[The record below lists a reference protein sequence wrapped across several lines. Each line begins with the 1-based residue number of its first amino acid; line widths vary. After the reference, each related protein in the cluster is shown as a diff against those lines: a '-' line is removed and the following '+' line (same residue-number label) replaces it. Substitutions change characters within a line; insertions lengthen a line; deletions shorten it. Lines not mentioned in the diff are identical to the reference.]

1 MSDFEKTETGLGE
14 ECGVFGAYDLDGRDV
29 ASSIYYGLF
38 ALQHRGQESCG
49 IAVTDT
55 RGRRRVLSRKGLGHV
70 DDVFKEDTL
79 AELKGNLGVG
89 HVRYS
94 TAGGTRVE
102 NAQPLVINYV
112 KGTLAIAHNGNLR
125 RLPEMKPQGL
135 YLVRDGVSM
144 LNLSSNDYLGLADDV
159 ALKSEFL
166 QTLDPQTCR
175 FSSTS
180 SRLLT
185 GNYPAYTRLEKRLA
199 QLYGAESA
207 LVFADG
213 MTLYL
218 THGHVRTPDDHP
230 EGIRHNN
237 YEQLERLVAENADQ
251 YERIFIVTESIFSM
265 DGDESDLPRLVT
277 LKRQYPQVY
286 LYLDEAH
293 AFGVRG
299 ELGLGCAEEQGVV
312 GDIDFLV
319 GTFGKAA
326 ASMGAFVI
334 CSETM
339 KQYLVNTMRPLIF
352 TTALPPVNLEWT
364 LFIVNKICNMQ
375 KRREHLAQIGRR
387 VREALNPLNGGIVSS
402 SHIIPYVLGE
412 SERAVEVA
420 LRLQHEGFYL
430 LPVRPPTVPRGTSR
444 LRISLNAECSDSDID
459 RLITT
464 LQHIQSSL

>member
-1 MSDFEKTETGLGE
+1 MDRYASQLETL
-14 ECGVFGAYDLDGRDV
+14 
-29 ASSIYYGLF
+29 
-38 ALQHRGQESCG
+38 
-49 IAVTDT
+49 
-55 RGRRRVLSRKGLGHV
+55 
-70 DDVFKEDTL
+70 
-79 AELKGNLGVG
+79 
-89 HVRYS
+89 
-94 TAGGTRVE
+94 
-102 NAQPLVINYV
+102 
-112 KGTLAIAHNGNLR
+112 AHNGNLR
-125 RLPEMKPQGL
+125 RLPEMEPQGL

-144 LNLSSNDYLGLADDV
+144 LNLSSNDYLGLADNV

-207 LVFADG
+207 LVFNSGYHANSGILPAVTDSRSLILADKLVHASIVDG
-213 MTLYL
+213 IGLSKARC
-218 THGHVRTPDDHP
+218 VRY
-230 EGIRHNN
+230 RHNN

-265 DGDESDLPRLVT
+265 DGDESDLPRLVS

-319 GTFGKAA
+319 GTFGKAT

-364 LFIVNKICNMQ
+364 LFIVNKICDMQ
-375 KRREHLAQIGRR
+375 ERREHLAQIGRR

-412 SERAVEVA
+412 SERAAEVA

>member
-1 MSDFEKTETGLGE
+1 MDRYASQLETL
-14 ECGVFGAYDLDGRDV
+14 
-29 ASSIYYGLF
+29 
-38 ALQHRGQESCG
+38 
-49 IAVTDT
+49 
-55 RGRRRVLSRKGLGHV
+55 
-70 DDVFKEDTL
+70 
-79 AELKGNLGVG
+79 
-89 HVRYS
+89 
-94 TAGGTRVE
+94 
-102 NAQPLVINYV
+102 
-112 KGTLAIAHNGNLR
+112 AHNGNLR
-125 RLPEMKPQGL
+125 KLPEMEPQGL
-135 YLVRDGVSM
+135 YLVRDGISM
-144 LNLSSNDYLGLADDV
+144 LNLSSNDYLGLADNV

-166 QTLDPQTCR
+166 QTLDPKTCR

-207 LVFADG
+207 LVFNSGYHANSGILPAVTDSRSLILADK
-213 MTLYL
+213 LV
-218 THGHVRTPDDHP
+218 HASIVD
-230 EGIRHNN
+230 GIGLSKARCIRYRHNN

>member
-1 MSDFEKTETGLGE
+1 MDRYASQLETL
-14 ECGVFGAYDLDGRDV
+14 
-29 ASSIYYGLF
+29 
-38 ALQHRGQESCG
+38 
-49 IAVTDT
+49 
-55 RGRRRVLSRKGLGHV
+55 
-70 DDVFKEDTL
+70 
-79 AELKGNLGVG
+79 
-89 HVRYS
+89 
-94 TAGGTRVE
+94 
-102 NAQPLVINYV
+102 
-112 KGTLAIAHNGNLR
+112 AHNGNLR
-125 RLPEMKPQGL
+125 KLPEMEPQGL

-144 LNLSSNDYLGLADDV
+144 LNLSSNDYLGLTDNV

-166 QTLDPQTCR
+166 QTLNPQTCR

-207 LVFADG
+207 LVFNSGYHANSGILPAVTDNRSLILADK
-213 MTLYL
+213 LV
-218 THGHVRTPDDHP
+218 HASIVD
-230 EGIRHNN
+230 GIGLSKARCIRYRHNN

-334 CSETM
+334 CSET
-339 KQYLVNTMRPLIF
+339 TMRPLIF

-364 LFIVNKICNMQ
+364 LFIVNKICDMQ
-375 KRREHLAQIGRR
+375 ERREHLARIGRR
-387 VREALNPLNGGIVSS
+387 VREVLNPLNGGIVSS

-430 LPVRPPTVPRGTSR
+430 LPVRPPTIPPGTSR

>member
-1 MSDFEKTETGLGE
+1 MDRYASQLETL
-14 ECGVFGAYDLDGRDV
+14 
-29 ASSIYYGLF
+29 
-38 ALQHRGQESCG
+38 
-49 IAVTDT
+49 
-55 RGRRRVLSRKGLGHV
+55 
-70 DDVFKEDTL
+70 
-79 AELKGNLGVG
+79 
-89 HVRYS
+89 
-94 TAGGTRVE
+94 
-102 NAQPLVINYV
+102 
-112 KGTLAIAHNGNLR
+112 AHNGNLR

-144 LNLSSNDYLGLADDV
+144 LNLSSNDYLGLADNV

-207 LVFADG
+207 LVFNSGYHANSGILPAVTDNRSLILADK
-213 MTLYL
+213 LV
-218 THGHVRTPDDHP
+218 HASIVD
-230 EGIRHNN
+230 GIGLSKARCIRYRHNN

-265 DGDESDLPRLVT
+265 DGDESDLPRLVA

-430 LPVRPPTVPRGTSR
+430 LPVRPPTVPPGTSR

>member
-1 MSDFEKTETGLGE
+1 MDRYASQLETL
-14 ECGVFGAYDLDGRDV
+14 
-29 ASSIYYGLF
+29 
-38 ALQHRGQESCG
+38 
-49 IAVTDT
+49 
-55 RGRRRVLSRKGLGHV
+55 
-70 DDVFKEDTL
+70 
-79 AELKGNLGVG
+79 
-89 HVRYS
+89 
-94 TAGGTRVE
+94 
-102 NAQPLVINYV
+102 
-112 KGTLAIAHNGNLR
+112 AHNGNLR

-144 LNLSSNDYLGLADDV
+144 LNLSSNDYLGLADNV

-185 GNYPAYTRLEKRLA
+185 GNYPAYNRLEKRLA

-207 LVFADG
+207 LVFNSGYHANSGILPAVTDSRSLILADK
-213 MTLYL
+213 LV
-218 THGHVRTPDDHP
+218 HASIVD
-230 EGIRHNN
+230 GIGLSKARCIRYRHNN

-265 DGDESDLPRLVT
+265 DGDESDLPRLVS
-277 LKRQYPQVY
+277 LKRQYPQVC

-299 ELGLGCAEEQGVV
+299 QLGLGCAEEQGVV
-312 GDIDFLV
+312 GDINFLV

>member
-1 MSDFEKTETGLGE
+1 MDR
-14 ECGVFGAYDLDGRDV
+14 Y
-29 ASSIYYGLF
+29 SSQL
-38 ALQHRGQESCG
+38 
-49 IAVTDT
+49 
-55 RGRRRVLSRKGLGHV
+55 
-70 DDVFKEDTL
+70 DTL
-79 AELKGNLGVG
+79 
-89 HVRYS
+89 
-94 TAGGTRVE
+94 
-102 NAQPLVINYV
+102 
-112 KGTLAIAHNGNLR
+112 AHNGNLR
-125 RLPEMKPQGL
+125 KLPDMEPQGL

-144 LNLSSNDYLGLADDV
+144 LNLSSNDYLGLADNV

-185 GNYPAYTRLEKRLA
+185 GNYSAYTRLEKRLT

-207 LVFADG
+207 LVFNSGYHANSGILPAVTDSRSLILADK
-213 MTLYL
+213 LV
-218 THGHVRTPDDHP
+218 HASIVD
-230 EGIRHNN
+230 GIGLSKARCIRYRHNN
-237 YEQLERLVAENADQ
+237 YEQLERLVAENAEQ

-265 DGDESDLPRLVT
+265 DGDESDLPRLVA
-277 LKRQYPQVY
+277 LKRRYPQVY

-299 ELGLGCAEEQGVV
+299 KLGLGCAEEQGVI

-326 ASMGAFVI
+326 ASMGAFVV

-364 LFIVNKICNMQ
+364 LFIVNKICDMQ
-375 KRREHLAQIGRR
+375 ERRVHLAQIGRR
-387 VREALNPLNGGIVSS
+387 VRAVLNPLNGGIVSS

-420 LRLQHEGFYL
+420 LSLQHEGFYL
-430 LPVRPPTVPRGTSR
+430 LPVRPPTVPPDTSR
-444 LRISLNAECSDSDID
+444 LRISLNAECSDTDID

>member
-1 MSDFEKTETGLGE
+1 MDRYASQLETL
-14 ECGVFGAYDLDGRDV
+14 
-29 ASSIYYGLF
+29 
-38 ALQHRGQESCG
+38 
-49 IAVTDT
+49 
-55 RGRRRVLSRKGLGHV
+55 
-70 DDVFKEDTL
+70 
-79 AELKGNLGVG
+79 
-89 HVRYS
+89 
-94 TAGGTRVE
+94 
-102 NAQPLVINYV
+102 
-112 KGTLAIAHNGNLR
+112 AHNGNLR
-125 RLPEMKPQGL
+125 RLPDMEPQGL

-144 LNLSSNDYLGLADDV
+144 LNLSSNDYLGLADNV

-207 LVFADG
+207 LVFNSGYHANSGILPAVTDSRSLILADK
-213 MTLYL
+213 LV
-218 THGHVRTPDDHP
+218 HASIVD
-230 EGIRHNN
+230 GIGLSKARCIRYRHNN

-277 LKRQYPQVY
+277 LKRQYPQVC

-299 ELGLGCAEEQGVV
+299 QLGLGCAEEQEVV

-364 LFIVNKICNMQ
+364 LFIVNKICDMQ
-375 KRREHLAQIGRR
+375 ERREHLAQIGRR
-387 VREALNPLNGGIVSS
+387 VREVLNPLNGGIVSS

>member
-1 MSDFEKTETGLGE
+1 MDR
-14 ECGVFGAYDLDGRDV
+14 Y
-29 ASSIYYGLF
+29 SSQL
-38 ALQHRGQESCG
+38 
-49 IAVTDT
+49 
-55 RGRRRVLSRKGLGHV
+55 
-70 DDVFKEDTL
+70 DTL
-79 AELKGNLGVG
+79 
-89 HVRYS
+89 
-94 TAGGTRVE
+94 
-102 NAQPLVINYV
+102 
-112 KGTLAIAHNGNLR
+112 AHNGNLR
-125 RLPEMKPQGL
+125 KLPDMEPQGL

-144 LNLSSNDYLGLADDV
+144 LNLSSNDYLGLADNV

-185 GNYPAYTRLEKRLA
+185 GNYSAYTRLEKRLT

-207 LVFADG
+207 LVFNSGYHANSGILPAVTDSRSLILADK
-213 MTLYL
+213 LV
-218 THGHVRTPDDHP
+218 HASIVD
-230 EGIRHNN
+230 GIGLSKSRCIRYRHNN
-237 YEQLERLVAENADQ
+237 YEQLERLVAENAEQ

-265 DGDESDLPRLVT
+265 DGDESDLPRLVA
-277 LKRQYPQVY
+277 LKQRYPQVY

-299 ELGLGCAEEQGVV
+299 KLGLGCAEEQGVV

-364 LFIVNKICNMQ
+364 LFIVNKICDMQ
-375 KRREHLAQIGRR
+375 ERRVHLAQIGRR
-387 VREALNPLNGGIVSS
+387 VRAVLNPLNGGIVSS

-420 LRLQHEGFYL
+420 LSLQHEGFYL
-430 LPVRPPTVPRGTSR
+430 LPVRPPTVPPGTSR
-444 LRISLNAECSDSDID
+444 LRISLNAECSDTDID

-464 LQHIQSSL
+464 LQQIQSSL

>member
-1 MSDFEKTETGLGE
+1 MDRYTSQL
-14 ECGVFGAYDLDGRDV
+14 
-29 ASSIYYGLF
+29 
-38 ALQHRGQESCG
+38 
-49 IAVTDT
+49 
-55 RGRRRVLSRKGLGHV
+55 
-70 DDVFKEDTL
+70 DTL
-79 AELKGNLGVG
+79 
-89 HVRYS
+89 
-94 TAGGTRVE
+94 
-102 NAQPLVINYV
+102 
-112 KGTLAIAHNGNLR
+112 AHNGNLR
-125 RLPEMKPQGL
+125 RLPEMEPQGL

-144 LNLSSNDYLGLADDV
+144 LNLSSNDYLGLADNV

-207 LVFADG
+207 LVFNSGYHANSGILPAVTDSRSLILADKLVHASIVDG
-213 MTLYL
+213 IGLSKARC
-218 THGHVRTPDDHP
+218 VRY
-230 EGIRHNN
+230 RHNN

-265 DGDESDLPRLVT
+265 DGDESDLPRLVA
-277 LKRQYPQVY
+277 LKRQYPQVC

-299 ELGLGCAEEQGVV
+299 QLGLGCAEEQGVV

-364 LFIVNKICNMQ
+364 LFIINKICDMQ
-375 KRREHLAQIGRR
+375 ERREHLARIGRR
-387 VREALNPLNGGIVSS
+387 VREVLNPLNGGIVSS

-430 LPVRPPTVPRGTSR
+430 LPVRPPTVPPGTSR
-444 LRISLNAECSDSDID
+444 LRISLNAECSDTDID

>member
-1 MSDFEKTETGLGE
+1 MDRYASQLETL
-14 ECGVFGAYDLDGRDV
+14 
-29 ASSIYYGLF
+29 
-38 ALQHRGQESCG
+38 
-49 IAVTDT
+49 
-55 RGRRRVLSRKGLGHV
+55 
-70 DDVFKEDTL
+70 
-79 AELKGNLGVG
+79 
-89 HVRYS
+89 
-94 TAGGTRVE
+94 
-102 NAQPLVINYV
+102 
-112 KGTLAIAHNGNLR
+112 AHNGNLR
-125 RLPEMKPQGL
+125 RLPEMEPQGL

-144 LNLSSNDYLGLADDV
+144 LNLSSNDYLGLADNV

-166 QTLDPQTCR
+166 QTLNPQTCR

-207 LVFADG
+207 LVFNSGYHANSGILPAVTDNRSLILADK
-213 MTLYL
+213 LV
-218 THGHVRTPDDHP
+218 HASIVD
-230 EGIRHNN
+230 GIGLSKARCIRYRHNN

-251 YERIFIVTESIFSM
+251 YECIFIVTESIFSM

-312 GDIDFLV
+312 GDIDFLI

-364 LFIVNKICNMQ
+364 LFIVNKICDMQ
-375 KRREHLAQIGRR
+375 ERREHLAQIGRR
-387 VREALNPLNGGIVSS
+387 VREVLNPLNGDIVSS

-412 SERAVEVA
+412 SERTVEVA

-430 LPVRPPTVPRGTSR
+430 LPVRPPTVPPGTSR
-444 LRISLNAECSDSDID
+444 LRISLNAECSDTDID

>member
-1 MSDFEKTETGLGE
+1 MDR
-14 ECGVFGAYDLDGRDV
+14 Y
-29 ASSIYYGLF
+29 SSQL
-38 ALQHRGQESCG
+38 
-49 IAVTDT
+49 
-55 RGRRRVLSRKGLGHV
+55 
-70 DDVFKEDTL
+70 DTL
-79 AELKGNLGVG
+79 
-89 HVRYS
+89 
-94 TAGGTRVE
+94 
-102 NAQPLVINYV
+102 
-112 KGTLAIAHNGNLR
+112 AHNGNLR
-125 RLPEMKPQGL
+125 KLPDMEPQGL

-144 LNLSSNDYLGLADDV
+144 LNLSSNDYLGLADNV

-185 GNYPAYTRLEKRLA
+185 GNYSAYTRLEKRLT

-207 LVFADG
+207 LVFNSGYHANSGILPAVTDSRSLILADK
-213 MTLYL
+213 LV
-218 THGHVRTPDDHP
+218 HASIVD
-230 EGIRHNN
+230 GIGLSKARCIRYRHNN
-237 YEQLERLVAENADQ
+237 YEQLERLVAENAEQ

-265 DGDESDLPRLVT
+265 DGDESDLPRLVA
-277 LKRQYPQVY
+277 LKRRYPQVY

-299 ELGLGCAEEQGVV
+299 KLGLGCAEEQGVI

-326 ASMGAFVI
+326 ASMGAFVV

-364 LFIVNKICNMQ
+364 LFIVNKICDMQ
-375 KRREHLAQIGRR
+375 ERRVHLAQIGRR
-387 VREALNPLNGGIVSS
+387 VRAVLNPLNGGIVSS

-420 LRLQHEGFYL
+420 LSLQHEGFYL
-430 LPVRPPTVPRGTSR
+430 LPVRPPTVPPGTSR
-444 LRISLNAECSDSDID
+444 LRISLNAECSDTDID

>member
-1 MSDFEKTETGLGE
+1 MDRYASQLETL
-14 ECGVFGAYDLDGRDV
+14 
-29 ASSIYYGLF
+29 
-38 ALQHRGQESCG
+38 
-49 IAVTDT
+49 
-55 RGRRRVLSRKGLGHV
+55 
-70 DDVFKEDTL
+70 
-79 AELKGNLGVG
+79 
-89 HVRYS
+89 
-94 TAGGTRVE
+94 
-102 NAQPLVINYV
+102 
-112 KGTLAIAHNGNLR
+112 AHNGNLR
-125 RLPEMKPQGL
+125 RLPDMEPQGL

-144 LNLSSNDYLGLADDV
+144 LNLSSNDYLGLADNV

-166 QTLDPQTCR
+166 QTLNPQTCR

-185 GNYPAYTRLEKRLA
+185 GNYPAYTRLEKRLV

-207 LVFADG
+207 LVFNSGYHANNGILPAVTDNRSLILADK
-213 MTLYL
+213 LV
-218 THGHVRTPDDHP
+218 HASIVD
-230 EGIRHNN
+230 GIGLSKARCIRYRHNN

-375 KRREHLAQIGRR
+375 KRREHLARIGRR

>member
-1 MSDFEKTETGLGE
+1 MDR
-14 ECGVFGAYDLDGRDV
+14 Y
-29 ASSIYYGLF
+29 SSQL
-38 ALQHRGQESCG
+38 
-49 IAVTDT
+49 
-55 RGRRRVLSRKGLGHV
+55 
-70 DDVFKEDTL
+70 DTL
-79 AELKGNLGVG
+79 
-89 HVRYS
+89 
-94 TAGGTRVE
+94 
-102 NAQPLVINYV
+102 
-112 KGTLAIAHNGNLR
+112 AHNGNLR
-125 RLPEMKPQGL
+125 KLPDMEPQGL

-144 LNLSSNDYLGLADDV
+144 LNLSSNDYLGLADNV

-185 GNYPAYTRLEKRLA
+185 GNYSAYTRLEKRLT

-207 LVFADG
+207 LVFNSGYHANSGILPAVTDSRSLILADK
-213 MTLYL
+213 LV
-218 THGHVRTPDDHP
+218 HASIVD
-230 EGIRHNN
+230 GIGLSKSRCIRYRHNN
-237 YEQLERLVAENADQ
+237 YEQLERLVAENAEQ

-265 DGDESDLPRLVT
+265 DGDESDLPRLVA
-277 LKRQYPQVY
+277 LKRRYPQVY

-299 ELGLGCAEEQGVV
+299 KLGLGCAEEQGVI

-326 ASMGAFVI
+326 ASMGAFVV

-364 LFIVNKICNMQ
+364 LFIVNKICDMQ
-375 KRREHLAQIGRR
+375 ERRVHLAQIGRR
-387 VREALNPLNGGIVSS
+387 VRAVLNPLNGGIVSS

-420 LRLQHEGFYL
+420 LSLQHEGFYL
-430 LPVRPPTVPRGTSR
+430 LPVRPPTVPPDTSR
-444 LRISLNAECSDSDID
+444 LRISLNAECSDTDID

>member
-1 MSDFEKTETGLGE
+1 MDRYASQLETL
-14 ECGVFGAYDLDGRDV
+14 
-29 ASSIYYGLF
+29 
-38 ALQHRGQESCG
+38 
-49 IAVTDT
+49 
-55 RGRRRVLSRKGLGHV
+55 
-70 DDVFKEDTL
+70 
-79 AELKGNLGVG
+79 
-89 HVRYS
+89 
-94 TAGGTRVE
+94 
-102 NAQPLVINYV
+102 
-112 KGTLAIAHNGNLR
+112 AHNGNLR

-144 LNLSSNDYLGLADDV
+144 LNLSSNDYLGLADNV

-175 FSSTS
+175 FSSAS

-207 LVFADG
+207 LVFNSGYHANSGILPAVTDSRSLILADK
-213 MTLYL
+213 LV
-218 THGHVRTPDDHP
+218 HASIVD
-230 EGIRHNN
+230 GIGLSKARCIRYRHNN

-265 DGDESDLPRLVT
+265 DGDESDLPRLVS

-375 KRREHLAQIGRR
+375 KHREHLAQIGRR

>member
-1 MSDFEKTETGLGE
+1 MDRYASQLETL
-14 ECGVFGAYDLDGRDV
+14 
-29 ASSIYYGLF
+29 
-38 ALQHRGQESCG
+38 
-49 IAVTDT
+49 
-55 RGRRRVLSRKGLGHV
+55 
-70 DDVFKEDTL
+70 
-79 AELKGNLGVG
+79 
-89 HVRYS
+89 
-94 TAGGTRVE
+94 
-102 NAQPLVINYV
+102 
-112 KGTLAIAHNGNLR
+112 AHNGNLR
-125 RLPEMKPQGL
+125 RLPEMEPQGL

-144 LNLSSNDYLGLADDV
+144 LNLSSNDYLGLADNV

-207 LVFADG
+207 LVFNSGYHANSGILPAVTDNRSLILADK
-213 MTLYL
+213 LV
-218 THGHVRTPDDHP
+218 HASIVD
-230 EGIRHNN
+230 GIGLSKARCIRYRHNN

-265 DGDESDLPRLVT
+265 DGDESDFPRLVT

-364 LFIVNKICNMQ
+364 LFIVNKICDMQ
-375 KRREHLAQIGRR
+375 ERREHLAQIGRR
-387 VREALNPLNGGIVSS
+387 VREVLNPLNGDIVSS

-430 LPVRPPTVPRGTSR
+430 LPVRPPTVPPGTSR

>member
-1 MSDFEKTETGLGE
+1 MDRYASQLETL
-14 ECGVFGAYDLDGRDV
+14 
-29 ASSIYYGLF
+29 
-38 ALQHRGQESCG
+38 
-49 IAVTDT
+49 
-55 RGRRRVLSRKGLGHV
+55 
-70 DDVFKEDTL
+70 
-79 AELKGNLGVG
+79 
-89 HVRYS
+89 
-94 TAGGTRVE
+94 
-102 NAQPLVINYV
+102 
-112 KGTLAIAHNGNLR
+112 AHNGNLR
-125 RLPEMKPQGL
+125 RLPEMEPQGL

-144 LNLSSNDYLGLADDV
+144 LNLSSNDYLGLADNV

-207 LVFADG
+207 LVFNSGYHANSGILPAVTDSRSLILADK
-213 MTLYL
+213 LV
-218 THGHVRTPDDHP
+218 HASIVD
-230 EGIRHNN
+230 GIGLSKARCIRYRHNN

-277 LKRQYPQVY
+277 LKRQYPQVC

-299 ELGLGCAEEQGVV
+299 QLGLGCAEEQGVV
-312 GDIDFLV
+312 GDIDFLI

-364 LFIVNKICNMQ
+364 LFIVNKICDMQ
-375 KRREHLAQIGRR
+375 ERREHLAQIGRR
-387 VREALNPLNGGIVSS
+387 VREVLNPLNGDIVSS

-412 SERAVEVA
+412 SERTVEVA

-430 LPVRPPTVPRGTSR
+430 LPVRPPTVPPGTSR
-444 LRISLNAECSDSDID
+444 LRISLNAECSDTDID

>member
-1 MSDFEKTETGLGE
+1 MDRYASQLETL
-14 ECGVFGAYDLDGRDV
+14 
-29 ASSIYYGLF
+29 
-38 ALQHRGQESCG
+38 
-49 IAVTDT
+49 
-55 RGRRRVLSRKGLGHV
+55 
-70 DDVFKEDTL
+70 
-79 AELKGNLGVG
+79 
-89 HVRYS
+89 
-94 TAGGTRVE
+94 
-102 NAQPLVINYV
+102 
-112 KGTLAIAHNGNLR
+112 AHNGNLR
-125 RLPEMKPQGL
+125 RLPDMEPQGL

-144 LNLSSNDYLGLADDV
+144 LNLSSNDYLGLADNV

-166 QTLDPQTCR
+166 QTLNPQTCR

-207 LVFADG
+207 LVFNSGYHANSGILPAVTDNRSLILADK
-213 MTLYL
+213 LV
-218 THGHVRTPDDHP
+218 HASIVD
-230 EGIRHNN
+230 GIGLSKARCIRYRHNN

-299 ELGLGCAEEQGVV
+299 QLGLGCAEEQGVV
-312 GDIDFLV
+312 GDIDFLI

-364 LFIVNKICNMQ
+364 LFIVNKICDMQ
-375 KRREHLAQIGRR
+375 ERREHLAQIGRR
-387 VREALNPLNGGIVSS
+387 VREVLNPLNGGIVSS

-430 LPVRPPTVPRGTSR
+430 LPVRPPTVPPGTSR
-444 LRISLNAECSDSDID
+444 LRISLNAECRDSDID

>member
-1 MSDFEKTETGLGE
+1 MDR
-14 ECGVFGAYDLDGRDV
+14 Y
-29 ASSIYYGLF
+29 SSQL
-38 ALQHRGQESCG
+38 
-49 IAVTDT
+49 
-55 RGRRRVLSRKGLGHV
+55 
-70 DDVFKEDTL
+70 DTL
-79 AELKGNLGVG
+79 
-89 HVRYS
+89 
-94 TAGGTRVE
+94 
-102 NAQPLVINYV
+102 
-112 KGTLAIAHNGNLR
+112 AHNGNLR
-125 RLPEMKPQGL
+125 KLPDMEPQGL

-144 LNLSSNDYLGLADDV
+144 LNLSSNDYLGLADNV

-185 GNYPAYTRLEKRLA
+185 GNYSAYTRLEKRLT

-207 LVFADG
+207 LVFNSGYHANSGILPAVTDSRSLILADK
-213 MTLYL
+213 LV
-218 THGHVRTPDDHP
+218 HASIVD
-230 EGIRHNN
+230 GIGLSKARCIRYRHNN
-237 YEQLERLVAENADQ
+237 YEQLERLVAENAEQ

-265 DGDESDLPRLVT
+265 DGDESDLPRLVA
-277 LKRQYPQVY
+277 LKRRYPQVY

-299 ELGLGCAEEQGVV
+299 KLGLGCAEEQGVI

-326 ASMGAFVI
+326 ASMGAFVV

-352 TTALPPVNLEWT
+352 PTALPPVNLEWT
-364 LFIVNKICNMQ
+364 LFIVNKICDMQ
-375 KRREHLAQIGRR
+375 ERRVHLAQIGRR
-387 VREALNPLNGGIVSS
+387 VRAVLNPLNGGIVSS

-420 LRLQHEGFYL
+420 LSLQHEGFYL
-430 LPVRPPTVPRGTSR
+430 LPVRPPTVPPDTSR
-444 LRISLNAECSDSDID
+444 LRISLNAECSDTDID

>member
-1 MSDFEKTETGLGE
+1 MDRYASQLETL
-14 ECGVFGAYDLDGRDV
+14 
-29 ASSIYYGLF
+29 
-38 ALQHRGQESCG
+38 
-49 IAVTDT
+49 
-55 RGRRRVLSRKGLGHV
+55 
-70 DDVFKEDTL
+70 
-79 AELKGNLGVG
+79 
-89 HVRYS
+89 
-94 TAGGTRVE
+94 
-102 NAQPLVINYV
+102 
-112 KGTLAIAHNGNLR
+112 AHNGNLR

-144 LNLSSNDYLGLADDV
+144 LNLSSNDYLGLADNV

-207 LVFADG
+207 LVFNSGYHANSGILPAVTDSRSLILADK
-213 MTLYL
+213 LV
-218 THGHVRTPDDHP
+218 HASIVD
-230 EGIRHNN
+230 GIGLSKARCIRYRHNN

-430 LPVRPPTVPRGTSR
+430 LPVRPPTVPPGTSR

>member
-1 MSDFEKTETGLGE
+1 MDRYASQLETL
-14 ECGVFGAYDLDGRDV
+14 
-29 ASSIYYGLF
+29 
-38 ALQHRGQESCG
+38 
-49 IAVTDT
+49 
-55 RGRRRVLSRKGLGHV
+55 
-70 DDVFKEDTL
+70 
-79 AELKGNLGVG
+79 
-89 HVRYS
+89 
-94 TAGGTRVE
+94 
-102 NAQPLVINYV
+102 
-112 KGTLAIAHNGNLR
+112 AHNGNLR
-125 RLPEMKPQGL
+125 RLLEMKPQGL

-144 LNLSSNDYLGLADDV
+144 LNLSSNDYLGLADNV

-166 QTLDPQTCR
+166 QTLDPKTCR

-207 LVFADG
+207 LVFNSGYHANSGILPAVTDSRSLILADK
-213 MTLYL
+213 LV
-218 THGHVRTPDDHP
+218 HASIVD
-230 EGIRHNN
+230 GIGLSKARCIRYRHNN

-277 LKRQYPQVY
+277 LKRQYPQVC

-299 ELGLGCAEEQGVV
+299 QLGLGCAEEQGVV

-364 LFIVNKICNMQ
+364 LFIVNKICDMQ
-375 KRREHLAQIGRR
+375 ERREHLAQIGRR
-387 VREALNPLNGGIVSS
+387 VREVLNPLNGGIVSS

-430 LPVRPPTVPRGTSR
+430 LPVRPPTVPPGTSR

>member
-1 MSDFEKTETGLGE
+1 MDRYASQLETL
-14 ECGVFGAYDLDGRDV
+14 
-29 ASSIYYGLF
+29 
-38 ALQHRGQESCG
+38 
-49 IAVTDT
+49 
-55 RGRRRVLSRKGLGHV
+55 
-70 DDVFKEDTL
+70 
-79 AELKGNLGVG
+79 
-89 HVRYS
+89 
-94 TAGGTRVE
+94 
-102 NAQPLVINYV
+102 
-112 KGTLAIAHNGNLR
+112 AHNGNLR
-125 RLPEMKPQGL
+125 RLPEMEPQGL

-144 LNLSSNDYLGLADDV
+144 LNLSSNDYLGLADNV

-207 LVFADG
+207 LVFNSGYHANSGILPAVTDNRSLILADK
-213 MTLYL
+213 LV
-218 THGHVRTPDDHP
+218 HASIVD
-230 EGIRHNN
+230 GIGLSKARCIRYRHNN

>member
-1 MSDFEKTETGLGE
+1 MDRYASQLETL
-14 ECGVFGAYDLDGRDV
+14 
-29 ASSIYYGLF
+29 
-38 ALQHRGQESCG
+38 
-49 IAVTDT
+49 
-55 RGRRRVLSRKGLGHV
+55 
-70 DDVFKEDTL
+70 
-79 AELKGNLGVG
+79 
-89 HVRYS
+89 
-94 TAGGTRVE
+94 
-102 NAQPLVINYV
+102 
-112 KGTLAIAHNGNLR
+112 AHNGNLR

-144 LNLSSNDYLGLADDV
+144 LNLSSNDYLGLADNV

-207 LVFADG
+207 LVFNSGYHANSGILPAVTDSRSLILADK
-213 MTLYL
+213 LV
-218 THGHVRTPDDHP
+218 HASIVD
-230 EGIRHNN
+230 GIRLSKARCIRYRHNN

-430 LPVRPPTVPRGTSR
+430 LPVRPPTVPPGTSR

>member
-1 MSDFEKTETGLGE
+1 MDRYASQLETL
-14 ECGVFGAYDLDGRDV
+14 
-29 ASSIYYGLF
+29 
-38 ALQHRGQESCG
+38 
-49 IAVTDT
+49 
-55 RGRRRVLSRKGLGHV
+55 
-70 DDVFKEDTL
+70 
-79 AELKGNLGVG
+79 
-89 HVRYS
+89 
-94 TAGGTRVE
+94 
-102 NAQPLVINYV
+102 
-112 KGTLAIAHNGNLR
+112 AHNGNLR
-125 RLPEMKPQGL
+125 RLPEMEPQGL

-144 LNLSSNDYLGLADDV
+144 LNLSSNDYLGLADNV

-166 QTLDPQTCR
+166 QTLNPQTCR

-207 LVFADG
+207 LVFNSGYHANSGILPAVTDNRSLILADK
-213 MTLYL
+213 LV
-218 THGHVRTPDDHP
+218 HASIVD
-230 EGIRHNN
+230 GIGLSKARCIRYRHNN

-312 GDIDFLV
+312 GDIDFLI

-352 TTALPPVNLEWT
+352 TTALPHVNLEWT
-364 LFIVNKICNMQ
+364 LFIVNKICDMQ
-375 KRREHLAQIGRR
+375 ERREHLAQIGRR
-387 VREALNPLNGGIVSS
+387 VREVLNPLNGDIVSS

-412 SERAVEVA
+412 SERTVEVA

-430 LPVRPPTVPRGTSR
+430 LPVRPPTVPPGTSR

>member
-1 MSDFEKTETGLGE
+1 MDRYASQLETL
-14 ECGVFGAYDLDGRDV
+14 
-29 ASSIYYGLF
+29 
-38 ALQHRGQESCG
+38 
-49 IAVTDT
+49 
-55 RGRRRVLSRKGLGHV
+55 
-70 DDVFKEDTL
+70 
-79 AELKGNLGVG
+79 
-89 HVRYS
+89 
-94 TAGGTRVE
+94 
-102 NAQPLVINYV
+102 
-112 KGTLAIAHNGNLR
+112 AHNGNLR
-125 RLPEMKPQGL
+125 RLPDMEPQGL

-144 LNLSSNDYLGLADDV
+144 LNLSSNDYLGLADNV

-166 QTLDPQTCR
+166 QTLDPKTCR

-207 LVFADG
+207 LVFNSGYHANSGILPAVTDSRSLILADK
-213 MTLYL
+213 LV
-218 THGHVRTPDDHP
+218 HASIVD
-230 EGIRHNN
+230 GIGLSKARCIRYRHNN

-277 LKRQYPQVY
+277 LKRQYPQVC

-299 ELGLGCAEEQGVV
+299 QLGLGCAEEQEVV

-364 LFIVNKICNMQ
+364 LFIVNKICDMQ
-375 KRREHLAQIGRR
+375 ERREHLAQMRPSGARGTQSAQRRYREQQSHHTLCAGRIGARR
-387 VREALNPLNGGIVSS
+387 RGCPEAATRG
-402 SHIIPYVLGE
+402 
-412 SERAVEVA
+412 
-420 LRLQHEGFYL
+420 L
-430 LPVRPPTVPRGTSR
+430 LPPARPVRPRYRQVH
-444 LRISLNAECSDSDID
+444 LD
-459 RLITT
+459 
-464 LQHIQSSL
+464 

>member
-1 MSDFEKTETGLGE
+1 MDR
-14 ECGVFGAYDLDGRDV
+14 Y
-29 ASSIYYGLF
+29 SSQL
-38 ALQHRGQESCG
+38 
-49 IAVTDT
+49 
-55 RGRRRVLSRKGLGHV
+55 
-70 DDVFKEDTL
+70 DTL
-79 AELKGNLGVG
+79 
-89 HVRYS
+89 
-94 TAGGTRVE
+94 
-102 NAQPLVINYV
+102 
-112 KGTLAIAHNGNLR
+112 AHNGNLR
-125 RLPEMKPQGL
+125 KLPDMEPQGL

-144 LNLSSNDYLGLADDV
+144 LNLSSNDYLGLADNV

-185 GNYPAYTRLEKRLA
+185 GNYSAYTRLEKRLT

-207 LVFADG
+207 LVFNSGYHANSGILPAVTDSRSLILADK
-213 MTLYL
+213 LV
-218 THGHVRTPDDHP
+218 HASIVD
-230 EGIRHNN
+230 GIGLSKARCIRYRHNN
-237 YEQLERLVAENADQ
+237 YEQLERLVAENAEQ

-265 DGDESDLPRLVT
+265 DGDESDLPRLVA
-277 LKRQYPQVY
+277 LKQRYPQVY

-299 ELGLGCAEEQGVV
+299 KLGLGCAEEQGVV

-364 LFIVNKICNMQ
+364 LFIVNKICDMQ
-375 KRREHLAQIGRR
+375 ERREHLAQIGRR
-387 VREALNPLNGGIVSS
+387 VRAVLNPLNGGIVSS

-420 LRLQHEGFYL
+420 LSLQHEGFYL
-430 LPVRPPTVPRGTSR
+430 LPVRPPTVPPGTSR
-444 LRISLNAECSDSDID
+444 LRISLNAECSDTDID

-464 LQHIQSSL
+464 LQQIQSSL

>member
-1 MSDFEKTETGLGE
+1 MDRYASQLETL
-14 ECGVFGAYDLDGRDV
+14 
-29 ASSIYYGLF
+29 
-38 ALQHRGQESCG
+38 
-49 IAVTDT
+49 
-55 RGRRRVLSRKGLGHV
+55 
-70 DDVFKEDTL
+70 
-79 AELKGNLGVG
+79 
-89 HVRYS
+89 
-94 TAGGTRVE
+94 
-102 NAQPLVINYV
+102 
-112 KGTLAIAHNGNLR
+112 AHNGNLR
-125 RLPEMKPQGL
+125 KLPEMEPQGV
-135 YLVRDGVSM
+135 YLAHNGVPM
-144 LNLSSNDYLGLADDV
+144 LNLSSNDYLGLADNM

-207 LVFADG
+207 LVFNSGYHANSGILPAVTDSRSLILADK
-213 MTLYL
+213 LV
-218 THGHVRTPDDHP
+218 HASIVD
-230 EGIRHNN
+230 GIGLSKARCIRYRHNN

-364 LFIVNKICNMQ
+364 LFIVNKICDMQ
-375 KRREHLAQIGRR
+375 ERREHLAQIGRR
-387 VREALNPLNGGIVSS
+387 VREVLNPLNGDIESS

-430 LPVRPPTVPRGTSR
+430 LPVRPPTVPRDTSR

>member
-1 MSDFEKTETGLGE
+1 MDRYASQLETL
-14 ECGVFGAYDLDGRDV
+14 
-29 ASSIYYGLF
+29 
-38 ALQHRGQESCG
+38 
-49 IAVTDT
+49 
-55 RGRRRVLSRKGLGHV
+55 
-70 DDVFKEDTL
+70 
-79 AELKGNLGVG
+79 
-89 HVRYS
+89 
-94 TAGGTRVE
+94 
-102 NAQPLVINYV
+102 
-112 KGTLAIAHNGNLR
+112 AHNGNLR
-125 RLPEMKPQGL
+125 KLPEMEPQGL

-144 LNLSSNDYLGLADDV
+144 LNLSSNDYLGLADNM

-166 QTLDPQTCR
+166 QTLDPKTCR

-207 LVFADG
+207 LVFNSGYHANSGILPAVTDSRSLILADK
-213 MTLYL
+213 LV
-218 THGHVRTPDDHP
+218 HASIVD
-230 EGIRHNN
+230 GIGLSKARCIRYRHNN

-251 YERIFIVTESIFSM
+251 YKRIFIVTESIFSM
-265 DGDESDLPRLVT
+265 DGDESDLPRLVS

-299 ELGLGCAEEQGVV
+299 QLGLGCAEEQGVV

-364 LFIVNKICNMQ
+364 LFIVNKICDMQ
-375 KRREHLAQIGRR
+375 ERREHLAQIGRR
-387 VREALNPLNGGIVSS
+387 VREVLNPLNGGIVSS

-430 LPVRPPTVPRGTSR
+430 LPVRPPTVPPGTSR
-444 LRISLNAECSDSDID
+444 LRISLNAECSDTDID

>member
-1 MSDFEKTETGLGE
+1 MDRYASQLETL
-14 ECGVFGAYDLDGRDV
+14 
-29 ASSIYYGLF
+29 
-38 ALQHRGQESCG
+38 
-49 IAVTDT
+49 
-55 RGRRRVLSRKGLGHV
+55 
-70 DDVFKEDTL
+70 
-79 AELKGNLGVG
+79 
-89 HVRYS
+89 
-94 TAGGTRVE
+94 
-102 NAQPLVINYV
+102 
-112 KGTLAIAHNGNLR
+112 AHNGNLR
-125 RLPEMKPQGL
+125 RLLEMKPQGL

-144 LNLSSNDYLGLADDV
+144 LNLSSNDYLGLADNV

-207 LVFADG
+207 LVFNSGYHANSGILPAVTDSRSLILADK
-213 MTLYL
+213 LV
-218 THGHVRTPDDHP
+218 HASIVD
-230 EGIRHNN
+230 GIGLSKARCIRYRHNN

-265 DGDESDLPRLVT
+265 DGDESDLPRLVS
-277 LKRQYPQVY
+277 LKRQYPQVC

-299 ELGLGCAEEQGVV
+299 QLGLGCAEEQGVV

-364 LFIVNKICNMQ
+364 LFIVNKICDMQ
-375 KRREHLAQIGRR
+375 ERREHLAQIGRR
-387 VREALNPLNGGIVSS
+387 VREVLNPLNGGIVSS

>member
-1 MSDFEKTETGLGE
+1 MDRYASQLETL
-14 ECGVFGAYDLDGRDV
+14 
-29 ASSIYYGLF
+29 
-38 ALQHRGQESCG
+38 
-49 IAVTDT
+49 
-55 RGRRRVLSRKGLGHV
+55 
-70 DDVFKEDTL
+70 
-79 AELKGNLGVG
+79 
-89 HVRYS
+89 
-94 TAGGTRVE
+94 
-102 NAQPLVINYV
+102 
-112 KGTLAIAHNGNLR
+112 AHNGNLR
-125 RLPEMKPQGL
+125 KLPEMEPQGL

-144 LNLSSNDYLGLADDV
+144 LNLSSNDYLGLTDNV

-166 QTLDPQTCR
+166 QTLNPQTCR

-207 LVFADG
+207 LVFNSGYHANSGILPAVTDNRSLILADK
-213 MTLYL
+213 LV
-218 THGHVRTPDDHP
+218 HASIVD
-230 EGIRHNN
+230 GIGLSKARCIRYRHNN

-265 DGDESDLPRLVT
+265 DGDESDLPRLVS

-319 GTFGKAA
+319 GTFGKAT

-364 LFIVNKICNMQ
+364 LFIVNKICDMQ
-375 KRREHLAQIGRR
+375 ERREHLARIGRR
-387 VREALNPLNGGIVSS
+387 VREVLNPLNGGIVSS

-430 LPVRPPTVPRGTSR
+430 LPVRPPTIPPGTSR
-444 LRISLNAECSDSDID
+444 LRISLNAECRDSDID

>member
-1 MSDFEKTETGLGE
+1 MDRYASQLETL
-14 ECGVFGAYDLDGRDV
+14 
-29 ASSIYYGLF
+29 
-38 ALQHRGQESCG
+38 
-49 IAVTDT
+49 
-55 RGRRRVLSRKGLGHV
+55 
-70 DDVFKEDTL
+70 
-79 AELKGNLGVG
+79 
-89 HVRYS
+89 
-94 TAGGTRVE
+94 
-102 NAQPLVINYV
+102 
-112 KGTLAIAHNGNLR
+112 AHNGNLR
-125 RLPEMKPQGL
+125 RLPEMEPQGL

-144 LNLSSNDYLGLADDV
+144 LNLSSNDYLGLADNV

-185 GNYPAYTRLEKRLA
+185 GNYPAYNRLEKRLA

-207 LVFADG
+207 LVFNSGYHANSGILPAVTDNRSLILADK
-213 MTLYL
+213 LV
-218 THGHVRTPDDHP
+218 HASIVD
-230 EGIRHNN
+230 GIGLSKARCIRYRHNN

-265 DGDESDLPRLVT
+265 DGDESDLPRLVS
-277 LKRQYPQVY
+277 LKRQYPQVC

-299 ELGLGCAEEQGVV
+299 QLGLGCAEEQEVV

-387 VREALNPLNGGIVSS
+387 VREVLNPLNGGIVSS

-412 SERAVEVA
+412 SERTVEVA

-430 LPVRPPTVPRGTSR
+430 LPVRPPTVPPGTSR
-444 LRISLNAECSDSDID
+444 LRISLNAECSDTDID

>member
-1 MSDFEKTETGLGE
+1 MDRYASQLETL
-14 ECGVFGAYDLDGRDV
+14 
-29 ASSIYYGLF
+29 
-38 ALQHRGQESCG
+38 
-49 IAVTDT
+49 
-55 RGRRRVLSRKGLGHV
+55 
-70 DDVFKEDTL
+70 
-79 AELKGNLGVG
+79 
-89 HVRYS
+89 
-94 TAGGTRVE
+94 
-102 NAQPLVINYV
+102 
-112 KGTLAIAHNGNLR
+112 AHNGNLR
-125 RLPEMKPQGL
+125 KLPEMEPQGL

-144 LNLSSNDYLGLADDV
+144 LNLSSNDYLGLADNM

-166 QTLDPQTCR
+166 QTLDPKTCR

-207 LVFADG
+207 LVFNSGYHANSGILPAVTDSRSLILADK
-213 MTLYL
+213 LV
-218 THGHVRTPDDHP
+218 HASIVD
-230 EGIRHNN
+230 GIGLSKARCIRYRHNN

-251 YERIFIVTESIFSM
+251 YKRIFIVTESIFSM
-265 DGDESDLPRLVT
+265 DGDESDLPRLVS

-299 ELGLGCAEEQGVV
+299 QLGLGCAEEQGVV

-364 LFIVNKICNMQ
+364 LFIVNKICDMQ
-375 KRREHLAQIGRR
+375 ERREHLAQIGRR
-387 VREALNPLNGGIVSS
+387 VREVLNPLNGGIVSS

-430 LPVRPPTVPRGTSR
+430 LPVRPPTVPPGTSR

>member
-1 MSDFEKTETGLGE
+1 MDRYASQLETL
-14 ECGVFGAYDLDGRDV
+14 
-29 ASSIYYGLF
+29 
-38 ALQHRGQESCG
+38 
-49 IAVTDT
+49 
-55 RGRRRVLSRKGLGHV
+55 
-70 DDVFKEDTL
+70 
-79 AELKGNLGVG
+79 
-89 HVRYS
+89 
-94 TAGGTRVE
+94 
-102 NAQPLVINYV
+102 
-112 KGTLAIAHNGNLR
+112 AHNGNLR
-125 RLPEMKPQGL
+125 RLPEMEPQGL

-144 LNLSSNDYLGLADDV
+144 LNLSSNDYLGLADNV

-185 GNYPAYTRLEKRLA
+185 GNYPAYNRLEKRLA

-207 LVFADG
+207 LVFNSGYHANSGILPAVTDNRSLILADK
-213 MTLYL
+213 LV
-218 THGHVRTPDDHP
+218 HASIVD
-230 EGIRHNN
+230 GIGLSKARCIRYRHNN

-265 DGDESDLPRLVT
+265 DGDESDLPRLVS
-277 LKRQYPQVY
+277 LKRQYPQVC

-299 ELGLGCAEEQGVV
+299 QLGLGCAEEQEVV

-364 LFIVNKICNMQ
+364 LFIVNQICNMQ
-375 KRREHLAQIGRR
+375 ERREHLARIGRR
-387 VREALNPLNGGIVSS
+387 VREVLNPLNGGIVSS

-412 SERAVEVA
+412 SERTVEVA

-430 LPVRPPTVPRGTSR
+430 LPVRPPTVPPGTSR
-444 LRISLNAECSDSDID
+444 LRISLNAECSDTDID